1 MVTPIQSSSRTPR
14 EAAPA
19 HIDPLHWHQSLGVA
33 RQACARIF
41 RDGGSP
47 AEAVEAF
54 GVKLESP
61 CDWSKAVEAIA
72 EALAAAPMRRA
83 A

>member
-1 MVTPIQSSSRTPR
+1 MILPMNLNAKQPR

-19 HIDPLHWHQSLGVA
+19 HVNPLQWHQSVGLA

-47 AEAVEAF
+47 AEAVAAF
-54 GVKLESP
+54 GITGTSVVE
-61 CDWSKAVEAIA
+61 WSRAVEQIA
-72 EALAAAPMRRA
+72 ERLSAGGLRRA